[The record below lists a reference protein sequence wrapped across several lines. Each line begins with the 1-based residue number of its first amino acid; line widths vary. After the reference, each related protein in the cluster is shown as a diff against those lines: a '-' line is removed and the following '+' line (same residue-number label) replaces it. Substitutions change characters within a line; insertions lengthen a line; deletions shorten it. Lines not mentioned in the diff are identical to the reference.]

1 MLILNL
7 IQRKTGLRKKGLH
20 GDTLDAMDPSARTTS
35 TTSQRQLPPAALR
48 MRDVARADARADAAA
63 ERFEANAVAVATAMS
78 LADAAETPASNS
90 DSY

>member
-1 MLILNL
+1 MILNL

-20 GDTLDAMDPSARTTS
+20 GDTLDAMDPPARTTS
-35 TTSQRQLPPAALR
+35 AASQRQFPPAALR
-48 MRDVARADARADAAA
+48 MRDVARADAAA
-63 ERFEANAVAVATAMS
+63 ERFDSNALALATAIS

>member
-1 MLILNL
+1 MLIVNL

-20 GDTLDAMDPSARTTS
+20 SDTLDAMDPPARTTS

-48 MRDVARADARADAAA
+48 MRDVARADAAA
-63 ERFEANAVAVATAMS
+63 ERFEANALAVATAMS

-90 DSY
+90 ESY

>member
-1 MLILNL
+1 MLIVNV

-20 GDTLDAMDPSARTTS
+20 GDTLDAMDPPARNTSAASR
-35 TTSQRQLPPAALR
+35 RQLPPAALR

-63 ERFEANAVAVATAMS
+63 ERFEANALALATAMS

>member
-1 MLILNL
+1 MLIVNV
-7 IQRKTGLRKKGLH
+7 IQRKTGLRKKGPR
-20 GDTLDAMDPSARTTS
+20 DTLVAVEPAARTAS
-35 TTSQRQLPPAALR
+35 AASQRQLPPAALR

>member
-1 MLILNL
+1 MFILNL

-20 GDTLDAMDPSARTTS
+20 GDTLVAVEPAARTAS
-35 TTSQRQLPPAALR
+35 AASQRQLPPAALR

-63 ERFEANAVAVATAMS
+63 ERFEANALAVATAMS